1 MDKDIKHQEGVDE
14 QVLEEVLG
22 SKMIW
27 KVLELIPSDSFDVA
41 KKLMN
46 LLREVPEAY
55 KDKVCEILKKIP
67 EDKISKDM
75 EVWTELSRML
85 KNVPDDTKLRMMEVL
100 FIEIPEQFSYLFYVD
115 KASVDVAEETAWIAA
130 QNAGLGQAWLMLN
143 GAVNLAIRSVTK
155 HSDAAAFV
163 GDAATM
169 FLEALLVEKLEEF
182 EGRQEFIAG
191 AHKLWEE
198 LRKGNRTAAG
208 LRE

>member
-1 MDKDIKHQEGVDE
+1 
-14 QVLEEVLG
+14 
-22 SKMIW
+22 
-27 KVLELIPSDSFDVA
+27 
-41 KKLMN
+41 
-46 LLREVPEAY
+46 
-55 KDKVCEILKKIP
+55 
-67 EDKISKDM
+67 M

-169 FLEALLVEKLEEF
+169 FLEALLVERLYF
-182 EGRQEFIAG
+182 LQS
-191 AHKLWEE
+191 
-198 LRKGNRTAAG
+198 
-208 LRE
+208 